1 MTTLL
6 LALQKNYFYQS
17 KTAYVYSE
25 ETASTLFF
33 QKRTTYA
40 MFGGIL
46 ILVTA
51 YIVSLYLIFY
61 WGFTVRTNNEVAQV
75 LEDERLSAEV
85 MVQRKES
92 SLVKDHKIILESMEK
107 ISAIRY
113 VRPVSFAVSGV
124 GSHNP

>member
-1 MTTLL
+1 MTTFL
-6 LALQKNYFYQS
+6 LALQKNYFYQL
-17 KTAYVYSE
+17 KTASVYSE
-25 ETASTLFF
+25 EAAPTLFF
-33 QKRTTYA
+33 QKRTTYV

-46 ILVTA
+46 ILITV

-61 WGFTVRTNNEVAQV
+61 WGFAIRTSNEAAQI
-75 LEDERLSAEV
+75 LEDKKLSTEV

>member
-6 LALQKNYFYQS
+6 LALQKNYFYQF
-17 KTAYVYSE
+17 KTAYVYRG
-25 ETASTLFF
+25 ETTPTFFF

-40 MFGGIL
+40 MFGSIL
-46 ILVTA
+46 ILVMA

-61 WGFTVRTNNEVAQV
+61 WGFAIRTSNEAAQI

-92 SLVKDHKIILESMEK
+92 SLVKDNQIILESMEK

-124 GSHNP
+124 GFHNP